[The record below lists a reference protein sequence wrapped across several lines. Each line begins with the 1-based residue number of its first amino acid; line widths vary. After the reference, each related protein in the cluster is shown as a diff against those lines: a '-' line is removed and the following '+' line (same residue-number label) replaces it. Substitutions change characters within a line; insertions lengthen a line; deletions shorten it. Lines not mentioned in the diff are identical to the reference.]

1 MLFSCFKTHGV
12 FARAFLVQSERVKKF
27 GQVTHV
33 GGKANCQV
41 FGIMDN
47 RI

>member
-1 MLFSCFKTHGV
+1 MLFSCFKTDGLLS
-12 FARAFLVQSERVKKF
+12 RAFLVQSEKVKKSV
-27 GQVTHV
+27 QVTHV
-33 GGKANCQV
+33 GRKANCQI

>member
-12 FARAFLVQSERVKKF
+12 LPRAFLVESEKVKKSV
-27 GQVTHV
+27 QVTHV
-33 GGKANCQV
+33 GRGANGQI

-47 RI
+47 QI